1 MVRIAKQAERRARY
15 PRKTKAPAAKTG
27 PKKEGAL
34 KQHANAVE
42 GDLSQQFFIP
52 KIK

>member
-15 PRKTKAPAAKTG
+15 PRKHKAPALKTG
-27 PKKEGAL
+27 PKKQAAVNP
-34 KQHANAVE
+34 HVNAVE
-42 GDLSQQFFIP
+42 GDLSKQFFIP